1 MASGTG
7 VRVRSGSR
15 VSVGGFVGLVGSG
28 AVCVGTAV
36 ASGVMPDVG
45 RVGTV
50 VAVGMS
56 VAVSC
61 GAVAV
66 ADGTLVL
73 GRSTV
78 GGAGDD
84 VQVAIGVE
92 AATRQSRAAV
102 VVAGGRVGL
111 VTMGGALASSL
122 VELAFAVGGMVALAV
137 AIGRAV
143 G

>member
-1 MASGTG
+1 M
-7 VRVRSGSR
+7 
-15 VSVGGFVGLVGSG
+15 
-28 AVCVGTAV
+28 GTAV

-56 VAVSC
+56 VAVS
-61 GAVAV
+61 GGPVSV

-84 VQVAIGVE
+84 VHVAIGVE
-92 AATRQSRAAV
+92 AAMSQSRAAV

-111 VTMGGALASSL
+111 GTMGGALPPSL
-122 VELAFAVGGMVALAV
+122 VELAFAVGGTVSLAV
-137 AIGRAV
+137 AAGRAV